1 MMRFALCTSVYESGR
16 PFLSDWITSAIT
28 AAAIADA
35 ANSNVKECTV
45 SAVIAVDDLIEPGK
59 AFASLS
65 NAMPTVFAQA
75 PAQASTAGVRE
86 IMLRAVVQ
94 SDADIA
100 VFCDMDDRL
109 HSMAIERHA
118 DALIDADF
126 SFGDLQP
133 VDANGQ
139 ATGDTFFANAEI
151 PETVSE
157 AAQLIDRNWLGF
169 SNTAVMRSRLPEA
182 ALTVPDN
189 IIAVDWWFYTQLL
202 KAGLK
207 GARAQG
213 TVADYRFHGNNVLGP
228 KNATDLNE
236 IKHRCDIVRRHYKSL
251 DNDSLMTEKLSTVE
265 RLINRLQNDPHSLAA
280 AVIDA
285 RAHATLWHEDIG
297 FLARLP

>member
-1 MMRFALCTSVYESGR
+1 MKRFALCTSVYETGR
-16 PFLSDWITSAIT
+16 PFLAYWIRSAIA
-28 AAAIADA
+28 AAAISDS
-35 ANSNVKECTV
+35 ANSMVKECAV
-45 SAVIAVDDLIEPGK
+45 SAIIAVDDLLEPEK

-65 NAMPTVFAQA
+65 NAMPVVFAHA
-75 PAQASTAGVRE
+75 PAGTSTAGVRE
-86 IMLRAVVQ
+86 TMLKAVVK

-109 HSMAIERHA
+109 HRVAIERHA

-139 ATGDTFFANAEI
+139 ETGDTFFANAEI

-169 SNTAVMRSRLPEA
+169 SNTAVIRSRLPET
-182 ALTVPDN
+182 ALTVPEN

-228 KNATDLNE
+228 KNAADLSE

-251 DNDSLMTEKLSTVE
+251 ESDSAVTEKLTSVK
-265 RLINRLQNDPHSLAA
+265 RLIDRLQKDPHSMAT
-280 AVIDA
+280 AVVDA
-285 RAHATLWHEDIG
+285 RSHAKLWHEDVG
-297 FLARLP
+297 LLARCP

>member
-1 MMRFALCTSVYESGR
+1 MMHFALCTSVYESGR
-16 PFLSDWITSAIT
+16 PFLADWIT
-28 AAAIADA
+28 AAIAA
-35 ANSNVKECTV
+35 AEIAKGANSRVKGCAV
-45 SAVIAVDDLIEPGK
+45 SAIIAVDDLVEPEK

-86 IMLRAVVQ
+86 TMLRAVVQ

-109 HSMAIERHA
+109 HRMAIERHA

-139 ATGDTFFANAEI
+139 ATGGGFFAGADI
-151 PETVSE
+151 PETVTE

-169 SNTAVMRSRLPEA
+169 SNTAIMRSRLPEA
-182 ALTVPDN
+182 ALAVPDN

-228 KNATDLNE
+228 KNAADLNE

-251 DNDSLMTEKLSTVE
+251 DNDSVMTEKLTNLE
-265 RLINRLQNDPHSLAA
+265 RLIDRLQKDPHSLAA
-280 AVIDA
+280 AVVDA
-285 RAHATLWHEDIG
+285 RSHAKIWHEDIG
-297 FLARLP
+297 FLARQS